1 MGQADHGWTGR
12 HRIRIAR
19 VDGTVVLH
27 FPRVTS
33 QGGRVRTDIGDFF
46 RKEYPRI
53 RPSMDRFAVRIWI
66 VGGAGRLDVDNVAKA
81 CLDALTGAIWHDDR
95 QVDDLRVTRL
105 GTAPDDADGGT
116 GGDPA
121 LYLMAR
127 PLTGSPDGDGLDAL
141 LAAIAALG

>member
-19 VDGTVVLH
+19 IDGAVVLH
-27 FPRVTS
+27 FTRVTS

-46 RKEYPRI
+46 RKDYPRI

-66 VGGAGRLDVDNVAKA
+66 VGGTGRLDVDNVAKA
-81 CLDALTGAIWHDDR
+81 CLDALTGAVWHDDR
-95 QVDDLRVTRL
+95 QVDELRVTRL
-105 GTAPDDADGGT
+105 GTDPGDAGGGI

-121 LYLMAR
+121 LYLVVR
-127 PLTGSPDGDGLDAL
+127 PLAGPPDAGALDTL
-141 LAAIAALG
+141 LTAIAVLG